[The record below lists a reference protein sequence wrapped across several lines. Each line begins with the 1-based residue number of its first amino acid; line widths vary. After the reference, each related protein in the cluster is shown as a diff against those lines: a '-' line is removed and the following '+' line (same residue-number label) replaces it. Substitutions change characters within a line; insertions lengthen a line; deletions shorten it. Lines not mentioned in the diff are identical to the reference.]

1 MPYRPSPNLAS
12 KVKISRLVRH
22 SHTSTSQTVRHRP
35 AVPRELVDLT
45 VTDAASRSSEQ
56 RLAIAS
62 LPTFASAGQYFV
74 VVAPDAEHVD
84 TGASCNSLTYRRRA
98 WCRAEIFS
106 CWARN
111 GTKSMYESTRQGL
124 RSLASDDQVLL
135 EALDVFGGA
144 MTCCQRLGHA
154 SGAPCD
160 REALMLPMLGL
171 YAELY
176 RDRRGASAEAYALIE
191 DKKDKL
197 YPRTF
202 AYRCR
207 GTDGGAPTTE
217 ELPLFGDLIDAV
229 EYFITLDEADDD
241 DRLLSRAVP
250 DFQPGTNAQRRGFAH
265 HHHCHSSVAS
275 KRSLARSLSLGSTNR
290 SSPARP
296 SRALADAPPPARP
309 HISWALPEHKSYL
322 QTSQTHVAVVQR
334 ISLPPP
340 DDSIHRLSHDP

>member
-1 MPYRPSPNLAS
+1 
-12 KVKISRLVRH
+12 
-22 SHTSTSQTVRHRP
+22 
-35 AVPRELVDLT
+35 
-45 VTDAASRSSEQ
+45 
-56 RLAIAS
+56 
-62 LPTFASAGQYFV
+62 
-74 VVAPDAEHVD
+74 
-84 TGASCNSLTYRRRA
+84 
-98 WCRAEIFS
+98 
-106 CWARN
+106 
-111 GTKSMYESTRQGL
+111 
-124 RSLASDDQVLL
+124 
-135 EALDVFGGA
+135 
-144 MTCCQRLGHA
+144 
-154 SGAPCD
+154 
-160 REALMLPMLGL
+160 MLPMLGL

-202 AYRCR
+202 CYRCR

-241 DRLLSRAVP
+241 RLLNRAIP
-250 DFQPGTNAQRRGFAH
+250 DFRPGTNSQRRSF
-265 HHHCHSSVAS
+265 HCHSSVAS

-296 SRALADAPPPARP
+296 SRAVADAPPPARP

-340 DDSIHRLSHDP
+340 DE